1 MQENENY
8 NLFYEGDSL
17 TPVGATSDE
26 PMYQKFFTLSD
37 FKASLNYLLG
47 QVLTQVDSSVTDPI
61 QRKAMKDRIKGDFFA
76 SKDSLTKHWDYMNY
90 EKEYFAKFQGT
101 LAGDTGSLAQQG

>member
-8 NLFYEGDSL
+8 NLFYEGEL
-17 TPVGATSDE
+17 PMTVGATSDE
-26 PMYQKFFTLSD
+26 PMYQKLFTLSD

-76 SKDSLTKHWDYMNY
+76 SKDSLVQNWDYMNY

-101 LAGDTGSLAQQG
+101 LAGDTGSLAQKD